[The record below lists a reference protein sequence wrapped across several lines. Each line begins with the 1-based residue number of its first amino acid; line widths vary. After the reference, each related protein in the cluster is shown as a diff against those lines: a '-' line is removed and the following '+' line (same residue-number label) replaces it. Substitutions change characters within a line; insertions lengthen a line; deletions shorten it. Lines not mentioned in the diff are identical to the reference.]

1 PTNPRTA
8 RAHPRASSSRGREVD
23 IRALNQDPRDLKRT
37 RRECQGE
44 ILTSGTCQASCQT
57 RQNSSANA
65 QRQGSRATHLGG
77 LEASQTSRDAKRRHS
92 AVTRGSR
99 KVLERS
105 ETSASTERTHQI
117 KIPGPGGH
125 IKVQEARR
133 DVERDWKCEKDED
146 GVHIDGRGEGQ
157 TAATSAARRDSKRVE
172 TDSLAE
178 YKSNQHGKRERTMT
192 GVPEAS
198 KPSTQHPRQPTDHA
212 NPPRRRGRLK
222 SRPKSVNTTRRTHQA
237 TKSHRGQIGLIGR
250 DVHVVHGP

>member
-1 PTNPRTA
+1 MGPRGMTRVVEGDSGRGNVVEGGA
-8 RAHPRASSSRGREVD
+8 HNGIDPRSHGNERVIETRALRRGR
-23 IRALNQDPRDLKRT
+23 RP
-37 RRECQGE
+37 
-44 ILTSGTCQASCQT
+44 
-57 RQNSSANA
+57 
-65 QRQGSRATHLGG
+65 GG
-77 LEASQTSRDAKRRHS
+77 LIE
-92 AVTRGSR
+92 
-99 KVLERS
+99 
-105 ETSASTERTHQI
+105 
-117 KIPGPGGH
+117 
-125 IKVQEARR
+125 VQEARR
-133 DVERDWKCEKDED
+133 DIERELKRGIDAD
-146 GVHIDGRGEGQ
+146 GVQMDGNGDG
-157 TAATSAARRDSKRVE
+157 TGAATSAARRDSKRVE